1 MSNSLR
7 VRRKSATFVW
17 DMVRDDVT
25 LLAYP
30 FIRITAAIVLLVAM
44 WSLIFDMSA
53 MQVGDTLRD
62 AGGAALA
69 VGSSRRRRR
78 ASVR

>member
-1 MSNSLR
+1 MSSSLR

-30 FIRITAAIVLLVAM
+30 FIRIAAAIVLLIAM

-53 MQVGDTLRD
+53 MQVGDTFR
-62 AGGAALA
+62 
-69 VGSSRRRRR
+69 
-78 ASVR
+78 